1 MPENN
6 HNASVLDPIF
16 QPMLEY
22 WNKYIEQSQEHAKVL
37 LDSMRDAGD
46 LKNMRRRWLDALGQ
60 SLEMYMRTPPF
71 LEGMHQHLDLMT
83 GLKGHAE
90 ELAHDAAQASGIPR
104 MPDISGLFERVR
116 IGHDA
121 ILNRLDSIDRKLE
134 VLQKRRKKPGTKKG
148 AEKLG

>member
-6 HNASVLDPIF
+6 HQTNVLDPIF

-22 WNKYIEQSQEHAKVL
+22 WTKAIEQSQEHAKVL
-37 LDSMRDAGD
+37 LDSMREAGD
-46 LKNMRRRWLDALGQ
+46 LKTLRRRWLDALAQ
-60 SLEMYMRTPPF
+60 SLDLYMRTPAF

-90 ELAHDAAQASGIPR
+90 EAGHEVAQVTGIPR

-121 ILNRLDSIDRKLE
+121 ILARLDAIDRKLE
-134 VLQKRRKKPGTKKG
+134 VLQKRRKRPGTRRG
-148 AEKLG
+148 SEH